1 MVDNGEKAL
10 FGVFIFLCVC
20 METAW
25 LVLGCTLL
33 NTLAKHIKMDHKE
46 DKNQRQMVSG

>member
-1 MVDNGEKAL
+1 
-10 FGVFIFLCVC
+10 

-46 DKNQRQMVSG
+46 DKNQRQMISG